1 MDRNSWT
8 ENMTEDLWIAG
19 SVVRVKE
26 HCKGQDDLTSQ
37 AALGKVECNDY
48 KPTLPFPKAC

>member
-1 MDRNSWT
+1 MDGNSWT

-37 AALGKVECNDY
+37 AALGRVECNDY
-48 KPTLPFPKAC
+48 KQTLPFPKAC